1 MDNHL
6 ITYTSLYIPMT
17 QDNSILPV
25 HVVLAW
31 KKDLFELLLG
41 MDTSSAS
48 RKPCSYES
56 IKDTIKNHT
65 GLDMSVLTHAA
76 LYASHEE
83 RWNHDWYQMFV
94 DATFGLCIK
103 LCTGVSGES
112 WMDVWENEF
121 DHLRYLYDK
130 NDGVGQIRGKAK
142 QGNKDVLFQMLLE
155 MLKCRVLEIG
165 KHEGGIFQKNHAAKL
180 QFKSPFP
187 PQDFSVANCQS
198 GTFEMLI

>member
-1 MDNHL
+1 
-6 ITYTSLYIPMT
+6 
-17 QDNSILPV
+17 
-25 HVVLAW
+25 
-31 KKDLFELLLG
+31 
-41 MDTSSAS
+41 
-48 RKPCSYES
+48 
-56 IKDTIKNHT
+56 
-65 GLDMSVLTHAA
+65 MSVLTHAA

-121 DHLRYLYDK
+121 DHLKHLYVK
-130 NDGVGQIRGKAK
+130 NDGVGRIRGKAK
-142 QGNKDVLFQMLLE
+142 QVNKDVLFQMLLE
-155 MLKCRVLEIG
+155 MLKCRVIEIG
-165 KHEGGIFQKNHAAKL
+165 KHERGIFQKNHAAKL